1 MAVRDKYQSLIDLAN
16 QSGAS
21 NLQVSEEGDV
31 LRVSGTVPSE
41 DAKKRL
47 WDEYSRIDPEMRSGD
62 LVLDVEVGGGGG
74 GGSWGEG
81 GGEESYT
88 VKSGDTLSEIGQKY
102 GVAWRE
108 IFEANS
114 DQLDD
119 PDKIKVGQKLR
130 IPRK

>member
-31 LRVSGTVPSE
+31 LHVSGTVGSE
-41 DAKKRL
+41 ETKQRL
-47 WDEYSRIDPEMRSGD
+47 WDEYNRIDPDMRSGD
-62 LVLDVEVGGGGG
+62 LVMNFEVGGGGG
-74 GGSWGEG
+74 GGGAED
-81 GGEESYT
+81 SYT
-88 VKSGDTLSEIGQKY
+88 VKSGDTLSKIGQNH

-108 IFEANS
+108 IFEANR

-119 PDKIKVGQKLR
+119 PDKIKPGQKLR